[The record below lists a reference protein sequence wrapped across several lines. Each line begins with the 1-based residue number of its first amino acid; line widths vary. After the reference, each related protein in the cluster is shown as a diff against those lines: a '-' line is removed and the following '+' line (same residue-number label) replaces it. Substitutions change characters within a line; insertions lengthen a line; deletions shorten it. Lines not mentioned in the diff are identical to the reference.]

1 MVPRLSDKDA
11 VVTGCHHNLAMD
23 TAKELPHIRGLD
35 LRSLLVLILLRQG
48 RPMVVAEL
56 VAAVTAS
63 GFALAGRPGKAVSD
77 ALRWEM
83 GLGRVRREGRATYC
97 PGYVAKVTR
106 HRMRSRVAQTRNQG
120 GTPSYATRTPRG
132 RPGGPRASPPLAP
145 AGRGHSVGPWISTE
159 LEHS

>member
-1 MVPRLSDKDA
+1 MDTAKE
-11 VVTGCHHNLAMD
+11 AMDTALEARD
-23 TAKELPHIRGLD
+23 TAKELPLIRGLD

-83 GLGRVRREGRATYC
+83 GRGRVRREGRATYC

-106 HRMRSRVAQTRNQG
+106 HRMQSRVAQTRNRG
-120 GTPSYATRTPRG
+120 GTPSYARRTK
-132 RPGGPRASPPLAP
+132 L
-145 AGRGHSVGPWISTE
+145 
-159 LEHS
+159 